1 MRGNKYTGQQLWQG
15 LTLGGMWRSAACASV
30 TAAARTAAHST
41 SSSTSNKR
49 IPKEVREYWEGV
61 LECVDKATAK
71 KLTQFLDLTQPLGL
85 RVPEGA
91 PGATAAGSKPRT
103 RVPLF
108 AFYQKEKQQHPY
120 SVLLV
125 RVGEFYESVG
135 TDAVLLVQHAGLNPM
150 GSGDP
155 PRAGCPRQNLRRT
168 VMDLVEAGLSVA
180 VYEESPEAYSYGS
193 TRTKQKQRYL
203 AQVVSPASPHLVH
216 GLVDEEGDVVLE
228 AAPPLLG
235 IFSQAGGYGVV
246 EVNTDLQT
254 LCVTEGLTEDAV
266 YARLHEG
273 GLVPP
278 LFLHVPRDAGSE
290 SRLTEGTTEREWEVR
305 CYDIFRTQVGVIH
318 RYDDPDPVEGMLMRV
333 RRLANLDPSEAFNRV
348 HSLPGSRPRP
358 LYHSTACNLGLHKT
372 RGVPSL
378 LDATLPSG
386 VPLASRRWMRN
397 LLLLPPPPAVGLA
410 LNKACGLLAAATEA
424 VPEWPALAPTNVVL
438 KLRAR
443 EANDTFFRELAEL
456 CRAVEGACREP
467 DGSHL
472 AALTQAL
479 LAPTEHQTGL
489 RGITRAKLA
498 NGCREAAA
506 AIHAVVDHDESIG
519 SGRQPGDSEG
529 ENASL
534 EAVFARYTRMNEDW
548 RSRVRNER
556 LGGAHEEVV
565 NARRR
570 LQDELKTLLSAVA
583 EARRQAAEQESSG
596 LKYRT
601 PLSSVSSP
609 ANMPSVFLDVNNN
622 ALWLRIP
629 KGSGLT
635 EKETSD
641 ALGLIHPRD
650 RNGKVEPAYYSSAPL
665 ESALD
670 DYRRACSDAAAAV
683 REQLQLLADRLKVHL
698 PVLVSSCTLAV
709 VASALDAHV
718 REAQRRGWELPNL
731 AYGPD
736 AAVVTSGAA
745 PAASSST
752 GSGGDSGQLLIK
764 NMWPYWLD
772 RASAVHNSYE
782 PTEGM
787 FLLTG
792 PNMAGKSTVLRS
804 TAAVALLAACGLL
817 VPAEKAKVPYL
828 DAFMLRNFSS
838 DSPLEGRSSFAVE
851 MTEMRYVLQD
861 VTPHTLVLVDE
872 LGKGTEARA
881 GAALA
886 GAMLEALDASRC
898 KGIFATH
905 LHQLLAMPLGAP
917 RLQRWR
923 METAQSDGRLKPTW
937 RMVPGASTD
946 SLALVVAADCKLPL
960 SVVARAEQLYHQLQ
974 PTGMRPD
981 ASDAAVQA
989 ALPAAV
995 CSAAQQPDGHELAA
1009 DFQQQRQQSPP
1020 LTAAA
1025 EVLVAKAREVLADLQ
1040 QAQELEASSRST
1052 EFNAPS
1058 SSSDSSKCSSMPPLQ
1073 AMLVRPG
1080 FLPPPSADGA
1090 ACVYV
1095 LRSGGG
1101 WYYCG
1106 SSDGLR
1112 KRLQQHRGRSGKGG
1126 PQMEACYIV
1135 VEQGQGGTSAAK
1147 AVETATIQ
1155 ALADAGFPM
1164 RSTTDARRTQTPRGA
1179 GGTVGS

>member
-1 MRGNKYTGQQLWQG
+1 MRGNKYTGRQLWQG

-150 GSGDP
+150 VGGCMAAETH
-155 PRAGCPRQNLRRT
+155 RARVAPART
-168 VMDLVEAGLSVA
+168 CGERVA

-235 IFSQAGGYGVV
+235 IFSQ
-246 EVNTDLQT
+246 T

-290 SRLTEGTTEREWEVR
+290 SRLTEGTTEREWE
-305 CYDIFRTQVGVIH
+305 VGVIH

-386 VPLASRRWMRN
+386 ELLYRVPLASRRWMRN

-410 LNKACGLLAAATEA
+410 LNKACGLLA
-424 VPEWPALAPTNVVL
+424 
-438 KLRAR
+438 
-443 EANDTFFRELAEL
+443 
-456 CRAVEGACREP
+456 
-467 DGSHL
+467 
-472 AALTQAL
+472 
-479 LAPTEHQTGL
+479 
-489 RGITRAKLA
+489 
-498 NGCREAAA
+498 
-506 AIHAVVDHDESIG
+506 
-519 SGRQPGDSEG
+519 GDSEG

-556 LGGAHEEVV
+556 LGGAHEE
-565 NARRR
+565 
-570 LQDELKTLLSAVA
+570 
-583 EARRQAAEQESSG
+583 ESSG

-650 RNGKVEPAYYSSAPL
+650 RNGKARHPACPLLMAGPLPKVEPAYYSSAPL

-683 REQLQLLADRLKVHL
+683 REQLQLLADRLKVSWT
-698 PVLVSSCTLAV
+698 PPMPPQP
-709 VASALDAHV
+709 ALDAHV

-1147 AVETATIQ
+1147 AGAADCQ
-1155 ALADAGFPM
+1155 A
-1164 RSTTDARRTQTPRGA
+1164 
-1179 GGTVGS
+1179 